1 MSHDDKTGT
10 VAGPED
16 PDNVLLRIDG
26 ETAEYWESPGTFGVA
41 IQVAKGLVTNSDPD
55 LGDNDTVSL

>member
-1 MSHDDKTGT
+1 MSG
-10 VAGPED
+10 GPED
-16 PDNVLLRIDG
+16 PDNVLLRIAG